1 MTMKRNAKASQ
12 QRIIAPAASA
22 EDMVQCDFA
31 SPTEIAKRGGRR
43 QMTRAE
49 YITFRIHGH
58 RGADMA
64 RELKD
69 MHCRYRRRPVRVA

>member
-1 MTMKRNAKASQ
+1 MTKTRNAKASQ
-12 QRIIAPAASA
+12 QRTIAPAASA
-22 EDMVQCDFA
+22 ADMVQCDFA

-43 QMTRAE
+43 QMTKAE
-49 YITFRIHGH
+49 FITFRIHGH
-58 RGADMA
+58 RTEWMA